1 MAASH
6 YRSSPRPW
14 GCFRAITAL
23 AGGVAVFPTPV
34 GVFLAHAAQAAPQWS
49 LPHARGGVS
58 FLQEVTLTVPLSS
71 PRPWGCFYPKRCLPC
86 LAPVFPTPVGVF
98 PDPACTILPHN
109 SLPHARGGVSISPRS
124 QRRDDQSSPRPW
136 GCFSLNFPKKRVA
149 QVFPTPVGVFPFRLT
164 RLSWRVGLPHARGG
178 VSWKASLSSVPVW
191 SSPRPWGCFYHY
203 FSCLAKNGVFP
214 TPVGV
219 FPVALARASLSRG
232 LPHARGGVSKEIL
245 GGIIMY
251 QSSPRP
257 WGCFCHMC
265 AESARMY
272 VVPTPVGVF
281 PPGFG

>member
-109 SLPHARGGVSISPRS
+109 CLPHARGGVSISPRS

-136 GCFSLNFPKKRVA
+136 GCFSNSAWEPRRTK
-149 QVFPTPVGVFPFRLT
+149 VFPTPVGVFPLA
-164 RLSWRVGLPHARGG
+164 AR
-178 VSWKASLSSVPVW
+178 
-191 SSPRPWGCFYHY
+191 
-203 FSCLAKNGVFP
+203 
-214 TPVGV
+214 
-219 FPVALARASLSRG
+219 
-232 LPHARGGVSKEIL
+232 
-245 GGIIMY
+245 
-251 QSSPRP
+251 
-257 WGCFCHMC
+257 
-265 AESARMY
+265 
-272 VVPTPVGVF
+272 
-281 PPGFG
+281 